1 LNILQRDILAT
12 SSIYG
17 GLCDFRLWL
26 AVALLTVAASAAG
39 TADANQEA
47 VRDQTQ
53 EATAQEAVQGAAGRE
68 TGPGSAGQEAAE
80 GVEAGQESPAT
91 SLEVPVAPEPKL
103 GDIADGS
110 RADHVHVLDLRDQTG
125 SLIRADDPIALPFS
139 PRQTCQECH
148 DYETISGGWHFNAVD
163 PDVGPGRRGEP
174 WVLFDPVSA
183 TQVPLSHRDW
193 QGVAHPEELGLSPF
207 LFTERFGRHL
217 PGGGVSEADADEPL
231 DIYLRWM
238 VSGRAEVNCLG
249 CHDRESGHDQAEYDR
264 QMRQQNYRWAAAAT
278 SAFTTVTGSAK
289 AMPDNYD
296 IYAGGA
302 PDLADAIPPTV
313 EYDSGRFNR
322 QGKVLFDVPR
332 RAPEERCYFCHSSVT
347 IEEADGADAAR
358 AQRWEADLDVHMVA
372 GLTCVDCHRNG
383 LDHLITRGY
392 EWEAADRDDSTVAAY
407 SCAGCHIRDQESQVP
422 GNGGMGAPY
431 PAHRGLPVVHFE
443 KLACTACHSGP
454 WPTDSV
460 QRVKLSRTH
469 ALGTHGVRKG
479 DDVAPYVLSPVFARD
494 EDGKIAP
501 HRMIWPAYW
510 GFMRGDAIEA
520 APAEDVRASALAAVL
535 AEEPEGGPNVERLRA
550 GSWPL
555 FSEAQMVRILGDL
568 AGLFPESGEPVYV
581 GGGKVFSLDG
591 AGGTSLLAE
600 ENHPAAQPYS
610 WAFAHDVRPAEQS
623 LGIRGCDDCH
633 ALGAPFSFATVTAPV
648 PFDFAEGAT
657 ISMTSLQD
665 MNAVYPR
672 VFAFTFL
679 FRPLVKYTIII
690 CSIIMLLVV
699 LLYALKGLEVLLIAW
714 SGGDS

>member
-1 LNILQRDILAT
+1 MNLLLKDIPAT
-12 SSIYG
+12 SPAPG
-17 GLCDFRLWL
+17 RRHRLGVPPG
-26 AVALLTVAASAAG
+26 VALGLALVLVPA
-39 TADANQEA
+39 
-47 VRDQTQ
+47 
-53 EATAQEAVQGAAGRE
+53 GAAG
-68 TGPGSAGQEAAE
+68 SAGVQEGTQSKTTSAQEGTQPAEAVPPENVSPDEASEQASTEQTPQREAALP
-80 GVEAGQESPAT
+80 EA
-91 SLEVPVAPEPKL
+91 PKL
-103 GDIADGS
+103 GDVPDGS
-110 RADHVHVLDLRDQTG
+110 RADHIHVLDLRDETG
-125 SLIRADDPIALPFS
+125 ALIRPGDPIALPFS

-148 DYETISGGWHFNAVD
+148 DYEMISGGWHFNATD
-163 PDVGPGRRGEP
+163 PEVAPGRRGEP

-193 QGVAHPEELGLSPF
+193 PGVVHPEELGLSPF
-207 LFTERFGRHL
+207 AFTERFGRHL
-217 PGGGVSEADADEPL
+217 PGGGVSEEEFDEPL
-231 DIYLRWM
+231 DVYLRWM
-238 VSGRAEVNCLG
+238 VSGKAEVNCLG
-249 CHDRESGHDQAEYDR
+249 CHDREAGHDQAEYDR
-264 QMRQQNYRWAAAAT
+264 QVRQQNYRWAAAAT

-302 PDLADAIPPTV
+302 PDLADALPPTV

-322 QGKVLFDVPR
+322 QGKVLFEVPR

-347 IEEADGADAAR
+347 IDAEPEEREA
-358 AQRWEADLDVHMVA
+358 RWEGDLDVHMAA

-392 EWEAADRDDSTVAAY
+392 EGEAGDRNDASVASF
-407 SCAGCHIRDQESQVP
+407 SCAGCHIRDAESHVP
-422 GNGGMGAPY
+422 GSGGMGAPY

-454 WPTDSV
+454 WPSDTAP
-460 QRVKLSRTH
+460 RVKLSRTH

-479 DDVAPYVLSPVFARD
+479 DDVAPYVLSPVFVRD
-494 EDGKIAP
+494 DDGKIAP
-501 HRMIWPAYW
+501 HRLIWPSFW
-510 GFMRGDAIEA
+510 GFVQGDEIEP
-520 APAEDVRASALAAVL
+520 APAADVRTAALAAVL
-535 AEEPEGGPNVERLRA
+535 ADEPEGGPNVERLRA

-568 AGLFPESGEPVYV
+568 AGLFPEKGTPVYV
-581 GGGKVFSLDG
+581 GGGKVFSADG
-591 AGGTSLLAE
+591 GSLSADE
-600 ENHPAAQPYS
+600 AHPAASPYS

-633 ALGAPFSFATVTAPV
+633 ALDAPFSFATVTAPV

-657 ISMTSLQD
+657 VSTTSLQD
-665 MNAVYPR
+665 LNAVYPR

-679 FRPLVKYTIII
+679 FRPLVKFTIII

-699 LLYALKGLEVLLIAW
+699 LLYALRGLEVVLAAW

>member
-1 LNILQRDILAT
+1 MFPGVALGVTLLVVLAT
-12 SSIYG
+12 ATG
-17 GLCDFRLWL
+17 AAGA
-26 AVALLTVAASAAG
+26 AVAL
-39 TADANQEA
+39 DEQE
-47 VRDQTQ
+47 
-53 EATAQEAVQGAAGRE
+53 AQEAQPETAVAKEGAQ
-68 TGPGSAGQEAAE
+68 PAE
-80 GVEAGQESPAT
+80 NAPAEDT
-91 SLEVPVAPEPKL
+91 PAEQAPQPDAITAEEPKL
-103 GDIADGS
+103 GDVADGS
-110 RADHVHVLDLRDQTG
+110 RADHIHILDLRDETG
-125 SLIRADDPIALPFS
+125 SLIRPDDPIALPFS
-139 PRQTCQECH
+139 TRQTCQECH
-148 DYETISGGWHFNAVD
+148 DYEMVGGGWHFNATD

-193 QGVAHPEELGLSPF
+193 PGAARPEEFGLSPF

-217 PGGGVSEADADEPL
+217 PGGGVSEEESDEPL

-238 VSGRAEVNCLG
+238 VSGKAEVNCLG
-249 CHDRESGHDQAEYDR
+249 CHDHEAGHDQAEYDR
-264 QMRQQNYRWAAAAT
+264 QVRQQNYRWAAAAT

-302 PDLADAIPPTV
+302 PDLRDAAPPTV
-313 EYDSGRFNR
+313 EYDASRFNR
-322 QGKVLFDVPR
+322 RGKVLFDVPR

-347 IEEADGADAAR
+347 IDEAREE
-358 AQRWEADLDVHMVA
+358 RWEADLDVHMAA

-392 EWEAADRDDSTVAAY
+392 DWEAGDRNDASVASF

-422 GNGGMGAPY
+422 GSGGMGAPY

-454 WPTDSV
+454 WPSDTA

-469 ALGTHGVRKG
+469 ALGTHGVKKG
-479 DDVAPYVLSPVFARD
+479 DDVAPYILSPVLIRD

-510 GFMRGDAIEA
+510 GFMRGEEIEP
-520 APAEDVRASALAAVL
+520 APMEDVRAVAVSAVL
-535 AEEPEGGPNVERLRA
+535 ADEPEGGPNVERVQA

-555 FSEAQMVRILGDL
+555 FSEAQVARILGDL
-568 AGLFPESGEPVYV
+568 AGLFPEKGTPVYV
-581 GGGKVFSLDG
+581 GGGKVFSSDG
-591 AGGTSLLAE
+591 GSLTADDD
-600 ENHPAAQPYS
+600 HPAAQPYS

-648 PFDFAEGAT
+648 PFDFAKGAT
-657 ISMTSLQD
+657 LSMTSLQD
-665 MNAVYPR
+665 MDAVYPR

-679 FRPLVKYTIII
+679 FRPLVKFTIII
-690 CSIIMLLVV
+690 CSVIMLLVV
-699 LLYALKGLEVLLIAW
+699 LLYALRGLEVVLVTW